1 MWSGKRSRDW
11 TMKSGCWVGA
21 MWLRLV
27 LSRVSCWRLSMDA
40 MVKNADFIA
49 LIVRCDNFPTN

>member
-1 MWSGKRSRDW
+1 
-11 TMKSGCWVGA
+11 MKSGCWVGA